1 MNKDILL
8 PLRRIHGQFHEWR
21 IKRKEAKQ
29 LRRMIGNAS
38 KPVALIVGTPDHENI
53 GDSAIACA
61 EAAFLQKMGFDTVE
75 ITTNEYRLNPMLLSP
90 GVVSDSL
97 ICFHGGGN
105 MGNQWH
111 REELF
116 RHEVIQKLPRNPIV
130 IFPQTLYYTPD
141 AEGAQKEQASVAAYN
156 GRGRLTMVVR
166 EQTSFDKMRQ
176 LYPNIH
182 VMLIPDIVLSADMDT
197 FGAKPHTRNGVLLCM
212 RADVERSMTDE
223 DRRSIEQQL
232 EQKGLP
238 FRYTDMMGSHTV
250 TKENRLVSVR
260 EKMEEFTRARLVITD
275 RLHGM
280 VFAAIT
286 GTPCIVFSNYNH
298 KVRGTYEW
306 IQNLDYIHFADS
318 VSEVSDNCS
327 RLYGLQN
334 CKFDN
339 RALQPYYEKLAEVMK
354 NYVQN

>member
-1 MNKDILL
+1 MNQDILQ
-8 PLRRIHGQFHEWR
+8 PLRRIHGHFHEWT
-21 IKRKEAKQ
+21 IKKKAAQQ
-29 LRRMIGNAS
+29 LRRTIRNVSG
-38 KPVALIVGTPDHENI
+38 PVALIVGTPDHENI

-61 EAAFLQKMGFDTVE
+61 ETAFLRKLGFEPIE
-75 ITTNEYRLNPMLLSP
+75 ITSNEYRLNPMLLSH
-90 GVVSDSL
+90 GVVAHSL
-97 ICFHGGGN
+97 ICMHGGGN

-111 REELF
+111 REELI
-116 RHEVIQKLPRNPIV
+116 RHEIIRKLPRNPVV

-141 AEGAQKEQASVAAYN
+141 EDGAQKAKLSAVVYN
-156 GRGRLTMVVR
+156 GRKKLTMVGR
-166 EQTSFDKMRQ
+166 EQKTFGEMQR
-176 LYPNIH
+176 LYPDTH
-182 VMLIPDIVLSADMDT
+182 VMLVPDIVLSADMDT
-197 FGAKPHTRNGVLLCM
+197 FGAKSHSRSGVLLCM
-212 RADVERSMTDE
+212 RTDVERSMTDE

-232 EQKGLP
+232 KQKGLP

-250 TKENRLVSVR
+250 TKENRLVSVC

-306 IQNLDYIHFADS
+306 IQDLGYIHFADS

-334 CKFDN
+334 CRFDN